1 VKFTG
6 NFVND
11 FIEVIER
18 GGHSTY
24 MVLIQPAE
32 TRIASYWSILKKLGC
47 SYESAHIELS
57 IGRRLLYSVDIPPTA
72 DIHEVYETLERGE
85 DQGVWI
91 FQEGYAHFPGS
102 PRPACRPSD
111 NGRWNQIGSGNGN
124 QRTADWSLRKAR
136 GKLHRSRK
144 LFLAIIANGKLA
156 QAELKE
162 LAQTAE
168 HRRRFGIVWPAIWFA
183 EERFNFWL
191 AFKDWHVGQITCICS
206 PSQELSPRRETG
218 RGLFESGDERI
229 DKTGRL
235 TARKLS
241 CDIANNTLPS
251 ALIEATAAKS
261 NWLVANADPA
271 VRAGARRRHRGSRT
285 GNDASAPSRVRRN
298 P

>member
-111 NGRWNQIGSGNGN
+111 NGRWNQM
-124 QRTADWSLRKAR
+124 AR
-136 GKLHRSRK
+136 EME
-144 LFLAIIANGKLA
+144 IN
-156 QAELKE
+156 EL
-162 LAQTAE
+162 
-168 HRRRFGIVWPAIWFA
+168 
-183 EERFNFWL
+183 
-191 AFKDWHVGQITCICS
+191 
-206 PSQELSPRRETG
+206 
-218 RGLFESGDERI
+218 
-229 DKTGRL
+229 
-235 TARKLS
+235 
-241 CDIANNTLPS
+241 
-251 ALIEATAAKS
+251 LIEAFERLEENYTARENCSWPSSPTANWRKPNWRSWRKPRSTGGGLGLSDRRFVSPKNVSTFDSLSKIDTSGKS
-261 NWLVANADPA
+261 PAYVHHRKNWARAGKLVAGFLNRATSELIEPVAWRHGNYPA
-271 VRAGARRRHRGSRT
+271 TSQTTRC
-285 GNDASAPSRVRRN
+285 RVRWLKRPQQN
-298 P
+298 RIGW

>member
-57 IGRRLLYSVDIPPTA
+57 IGRRLLYSVDVPPTA

-111 NGRWNQIGSGNGN
+111 NGRWNQMAREMEINELLIEAFERLEEN
-124 QRTADWSLRKAR
+124 YTARE
-136 GKLHRSRK
+136 K

-183 EERFNFWL
+183 EERFSFWL
-191 AFKDWHVGQITCICS
+191 AFKDWHVGQITCLCS
-206 PSQELSPRRETG
+206 PSQELSPRRETS

-229 DKTGRL
+229 DRTGRL

-251 ALIEATAAKS
+251 ALIEATAA
-261 NWLVANADPA
+261 NRIGW
-271 VRAGARRRHRGSRT
+271 
-285 GNDASAPSRVRRN
+285 
-298 P
+298 